1 MSEIPC
7 NTPNPA
13 PEADSVAEQLL
24 GRRVPPADA
33 ETAPG
38 DATPNVDFYHRGP
51 NRPPHDFID
60 RAVSGQ

>member
-1 MSEIPC
+1 MSDTPRT
-7 NTPNPA
+7 TPNPA
-13 PEADSVAEQLL
+13 PRADSLAEQLL
-24 GRRVPPADA
+24 GRQVPPAAA

-38 DATPNVDFYHRGP
+38 DATPHVDFYHRGP